1 MLTLTAP
8 FGRGAWKRSAVVI
21 CAVLIG
27 GASYAAKKASVVV
40 AIVEIPGKGSIV
52 IADPEVSTTGFPGFY
67 GRLSFLILN
76 QTPRRIQGGRL
87 VLRQYLDEERTVQAS
102 ENLSV
107 DVYCDRPGGLGE
119 LARPP
124 LRSASGLLRQKV
136 KAFDVLAVELYFA
149 EDTPQ
154 ASVLDRPRTSRFAH
168 EFQKDEVK
176 AIIAKSHGRAKV
188 E

>member
-1 MLTLTAP
+1 MLTTP

-21 CAVLIG
+21 CVALIG

-40 AIVEIPGKGSIV
+40 AMVEIPGKGSIV
-52 IADPEVSTTGFPGFY
+52 IADPQVTALAGRFY
-67 GRLSFLILN
+67 GQLSFAIFN
-76 QTPRRIQGGRL
+76 QTPQRIMKAGRL
-87 VLRQYLDEERTVQAS
+87 VLRQYMDDKRTVQAS
-102 ENLSV
+102 ENAT
-107 DVYCDRPGGLGE
+107 VYFNEIMPGVWGE
-119 LARPP
+119 
-124 LRSASGLLRQKV
+124 SSTGLLRQKV

-168 EFQKDEVK
+168 EFQKGEAK
-176 AIIAKSHGRAKV
+176 AIIAKSYGRAKV